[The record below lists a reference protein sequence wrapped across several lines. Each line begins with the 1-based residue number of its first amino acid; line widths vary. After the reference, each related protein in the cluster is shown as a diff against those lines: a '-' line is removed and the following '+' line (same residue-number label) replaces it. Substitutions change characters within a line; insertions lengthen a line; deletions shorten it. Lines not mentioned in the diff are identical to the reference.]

1 MCRVISGPQVRRV
14 EDEYFSVQ
22 VVLEEDVD
30 LHLCIYHKGE
40 LLKSHCDVRKV
51 PLSSKLFFYILKSE
65 VDLCSD
71 ELYSYD
77 VIHGQV
83 SIIKDLSLGLVEE
96 SELPSFTFGSERIL
110 TGSCRQLSSE
120 QDDCLPKMLDRF
132 NDDKLRPQ
140 VLILT
145 GDQVYADDLC
155 SDLLDKIKE
164 ICQTYDLPTTA
175 LDLKDRKDF
184 CQSIGLTSMKSS
196 HHLLSLG
203 EFIALYL
210 LSWSEE
216 LWEKDSSI
224 VDLRDLKKVRK
235 LFANVPTYMQ
245 MDDHDVSDDLK
256 INEYWLE
263 GLKEQGQRV
272 VANAYAT
279 GYLFQIMGNYKRYR
293 TYDELI
299 VAYLKEEVHDCSMGR
314 RIINDADWSNELIL
328 GNKAFVFFD
337 TRNHRLGGSDSQSP
351 AGLIIESKLKKQLS
365 KCVSDELVIISPSPV
380 YGYEPIES
388 LQERL
393 AFLPQSVSLI
403 DREGWHAPPKG
414 SEEAKSMDVLEAL
427 LSMASAKRIVI
438 ISGDVHYSFVRN
450 VNLCN
455 KQVTQVVSSSL
466 KNKPPLTLLARLG
479 FNWYN
484 KYSKNTQYLS
494 SDQGQKIIHH
504 SNYCFLI
511 LESEIEICMY
521 SRGIEHKFKLDNVT
535 NDLDR

>member
-1 MCRVISGPQVRRV
+1 MCRVISGPQMRRV
-14 EDEYFSVQ
+14 ENNYFSVQ
-22 VVLEEDVD
+22 IVLEEDVELD
-30 LHLCIYHKGE
+30 LCLYHKEE

-51 PLSSKLFFYILKSE
+51 ALSSKLFFYILKSE

-184 CQSIGLTSMKSS
+184 CQFIGLTSMKSS

-279 GYLFQIMGNYKRYR
+279 GHLFQIMGNYKLNNS
-293 TYDELI
+293 YDELI
-299 VAYLKEEVHDCSMGR
+299 VAYLKEEVTDCSTVR
-314 RIINDADWSNELIL
+314 RIINDADWSNELII

-337 TRNHRLGGSDSQSP
+337 TRNHRLGGLNAQSP
-351 AGLIIESKLKKQLS
+351 AGLMKESKLKQQLS
-365 KCVSDELVIISPSPV
+365 DCVSDELIIISPSPV
-380 YGYEPIES
+380 YGYEAIES

-403 DREGWHAPPKG
+403 DREGWHAPTKEG
-414 SEEAKSMDVLEAL
+414 EEAKSLHALEAL

-450 VNLCN
+450 VNLSN
-455 KQVTQVVSSSL
+455 KQVTQVVASAL
-466 KNKPPLTLLARLG
+466 KNKPPLTVLARLG
-479 FNWYN
+479 FNLYN
-484 KYSKNTQYLS
+484 YLSKNSNYLS
-494 SDQGQKIIHH
+494 SDQGKKIIHY
-504 SNYCFLI
+504 SNYCFLV

>member
-22 VVLEEDVD
+22 IVLEEDVVLD
-30 LHLCIYHKGE
+30 LCLYHKGE
-40 LLKSHCDVRKV
+40 LINTDCDVRKV
-51 PLSSKLFFYILKSE
+51 ALSPKLFFYMLKSE
-65 VDLCSD
+65 VALCSNK
-71 ELYSYD
+71 LYSYD
-77 VIHGQV
+77 IKYGQF
-83 SIIKDLSLGLVEE
+83 SIIRGLSLGLGGKGR
-96 SELPSFTFGSERIL
+96 LPSFTFGNTRIL

-120 QDDCLPKMLDRF
+120 QDDYLPRMLERF
-132 NDDKLRPQ
+132 NEDKLRPQ
-140 VLILT
+140 ALLLT

-164 ICQTYDLPTTA
+164 ICQTYDLPTTD

-184 CQSIGLTSMKSS
+184 CQSIGLTSMKSTN
-196 HHLLSLG
+196 HLLSLG

-216 LWEKDSSI
+216 LWKNDSSL
-224 VDLRDLKKVRK
+224 VNLKDLRRVRK

-256 INEYWLE
+256 INQYWLE
-263 GLKEQGQRV
+263 GLKEQGHEV
-272 VANAYAT
+272 IANAYAT
-279 GYLFQIMGNYKRYR
+279 GYLFQIMGNYKRYS

-299 VAYLKEEVHDCSMGR
+299 VAYLKEEVHDYSMGR
-314 RIINDADWSNELIL
+314 RIINDADWSNALIL
-328 GNKAFVFFD
+328 GNKTFVFFD
-337 TRNHRLGGSDSQSP
+337 TRNHRLGGSGSQSP

-365 KCVSDELVIISPSPV
+365 NCASDELIIVSPSPV

-414 SEEAKSMDVLEAL
+414 SEEAKSMDVLESL
-427 LSMASAKRIVI
+427 LLISKAKRIMI

-450 VNLCN
+450 VNLSN
-455 KQVTQVVSSSL
+455 KQVTQIVASSL
-466 KNKPPLTLLARLG
+466 KNKPPLTFLVRLG
-479 FNWYN
+479 FNLYN

-521 SRGIEHKFKLDNVT
+521 SRGIEHKFKLNNVT